1 MNPRNDSGVEI
12 PGWQSQD
19 CHNTPALILA
29 DGFEFLHLRFRGWR
43 RLFLRLVSAEQASS
57 LRLGGATEFLG
68 EPERRQSRTPS
79 CDSKEV
85 GMRIYPAGQIGQ
97 DTQVR
102 NTERQ
107 RVGSESAATLQS
119 VSVDVVEAN

>member
-1 MNPRNDSGVEI
+1 MA
-12 PGWQSQD
+12 SQD

-43 RLFLRLVSAEQASS
+43 RLFLRLVSTEQASS
-57 LRLGGATEFLG
+57 LRLGGSTELFG
-68 EPERRQSRTPS
+68 QPERRQSLTPS
-79 CDSKEV
+79 HDSREV
-85 GMRIYPAGQIGQ
+85 GMRIYPAGQIRQ

-102 NTERQ
+102 NSERQ

-119 VSVDVVEAN
+119 VSVDVVEAS